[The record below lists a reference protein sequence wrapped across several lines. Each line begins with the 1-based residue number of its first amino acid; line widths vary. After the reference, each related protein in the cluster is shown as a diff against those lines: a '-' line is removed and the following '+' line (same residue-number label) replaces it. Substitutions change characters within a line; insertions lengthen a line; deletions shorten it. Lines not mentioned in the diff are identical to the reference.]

1 MSKSM
6 SSGILQ
12 ASYEITTWTDYEIPK
27 KELSDLDMSSLNP
40 MSDKQKITMEISKS
54 GEVSLTINKLDF
66 KNNIKIPHKTPPSD
80 IPEIVRTE
88 IIGNTAYFYT
98 KNKKL
103 MSSEYVE
110 IPNQFEIVEKI
121 KKTWR

>member
-1 MSKSM
+1 M